1 VVHTPPL
8 VGRWEAFWPPE
19 AEAPSRRNSPLEAE
33 PVQWRRL
40 SDGQLFKSAGWQL
53 ELMNASPELSEAGRS
68 SSSSSSSSSGSSG
81 SKDGGAL
88 AKVNDADELPW
99 QVVALMNPQS
109 LGEYVDRWRDHD
121 NEVFAIAC
129 WMHVLV
135 VLLSLLLASG

>member
-1 VVHTPPL
+1 
-8 VGRWEAFWPPE
+8 
-19 AEAPSRRNSPLEAE
+19 LEAE

-53 ELMNASPELSEAGRS
+53 ELMNASPELSEAG